1 MSAEDK
7 LIIRY
12 SEFKLALLTV
22 VLLFLIVFPFFLPS
36 RITIN
41 ENIYFVVAVL
51 IAWLASGIIYLI
63 AHLLKKNANFRIL
76 CFATVIT
83 DILFLSALLYI
94 LGGNFNYFFLFAF
107 FILGAAFY
115 LDSTLVIISGIL
127 STAIVLI
134 AFLTESVFPLSVSS
148 YLIFIIKVA
157 FLSVVTYFVYLLVL
171 SYIEIQRQK
180 KKVKKYSSLN
190 QEMLIRFSNELRVPL
205 PVIRDFIEL
214 LYLEKAGQL
223 NRKQKKILNL
233 LHKNTEKLIEES
245 SSVVFYNQ
253 IKTGKLFINK
263 KEINLVDLIKEV
275 IQRNK
280 DEQLTGK
287 SEILYQPRQK
297 KIQINTDK
305 NKLQSALNVFIKN
318 IISHVGDSK
327 KVKIFAKQSKYS
339 PFVKIIITYQG
350 EKLCLSETG
359 TTQNL
364 EMFVTNKIIS
374 LLGGNLNY
382 HEKEDGNKK
391 IIIILPSK

>member
-1 MSAEDK
+1 M
-7 LIIRY
+7 
-12 SEFKLALLTV
+12 
-22 VLLFLIVFPFFLPS
+22 
-36 RITIN
+36 
-41 ENIYFVVAVL
+41 
-51 IAWLASGIIYLI
+51 
-63 AHLLKKNANFRIL
+63 

-115 LDSTLVIISGIL
+115 LDPTLVITSGIL

-134 AFLTESVFPLSVSS
+134 AFLTESVFPLSVSL

-190 QEMLIRFSNELRVPL
+190 QEMLIHFSNELRAPL

-214 LYLEKAGQL
+214 LYLEKAGQV
-223 NRKQKKILNL
+223 NRKQKKILNM

-287 SEILYQPRQK
+287 SEIFYQPRQK
-297 KIQINTDK
+297 KYKSILTK
-305 NKLQSALNVFIKN
+305 TSF
-318 IISHVGDSK
+318 
-327 KVKIFAKQSKYS
+327 
-339 PFVKIIITYQG
+339 
-350 EKLCLSETG
+350 
-359 TTQNL
+359 NL
-364 EMFVTNKIIS
+364 
-374 LLGGNLNY
+374 
-382 HEKEDGNKK
+382 
-391 IIIILPSK
+391 

>member
-1 MSAEDK
+1 MKGEDK

-51 IAWLASGIIYLI
+51 IAWLASGIIYLV

-94 LGGNFNYFFLFAF
+94 LGGNFNYFFLFTF
-107 FILGAAFY
+107 FILGAALY
-115 LDSTLVIISGIL
+115 LDSTLVITSGIL
-127 STAIVLI
+127 STAIVII
-134 AFLTESVFPLSVSS
+134 AFLVESVFPLSVSS

-157 FLSVVTYFVYLLVL
+157 FLGVVTYFVYLLVL
-171 SYIEIQRQK
+171 SYSEIQKQK

-190 QEMLIRFSNELRVPL
+190 QEMLIHFSNELRAPL

-223 NRKQKKILNL
+223 NGKQKKILNL

-245 SSVVFYNQ
+245 ASVVYYNQ

-275 IQRNK
+275 IQKNR
-280 DEQLTGK
+280 DELLTGK
-287 SEILYQPRQK
+287 PEILYQPRQK

-305 NKLQSALNVFIKN
+305 NKLQSALIVFMKN
-318 IISHVGDSK
+318 IILHVRNSK
-327 KVKIFAKQSKYS
+327 KIKIFAKQSRYS
-339 PFVKIIITYQG
+339 RFIKIIIAYHG
-350 EKLCLSETG
+350 EKLCLSETR

-364 EMFVTNKIIS
+364 EMLVANKIIS
-374 LLGGNLNY
+374 LLGGNLDY

-391 IIIILPSK
+391 IVIILPS